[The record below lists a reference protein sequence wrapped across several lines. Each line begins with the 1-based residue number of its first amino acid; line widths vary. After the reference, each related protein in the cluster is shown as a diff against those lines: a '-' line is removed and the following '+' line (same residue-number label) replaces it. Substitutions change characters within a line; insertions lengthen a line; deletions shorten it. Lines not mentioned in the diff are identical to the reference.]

1 MTYLAKRSGVA
12 LELPRDA
19 GEVVAA
25 CTKWSSDPGAEDA
38 AAEALLESN
47 NWTPPTDS

>member
-1 MTYLAKRSGVA
+1 MTYLGKRSGVA

-25 CTKWSSDPGAEDA
+25 CTTWSSDPRVEDA
-38 AAEALLESN
+38 AAEALLESS
-47 NWTPPTDS
+47 NWAPPHD